1 MAPMAK
7 ALLLLALAASQAVA
21 QNAKTTRELFEVDFS
36 TNARGGCQYVGET
49 AMDSYVADSLTL
61 ALSGVQLM
69 NDYAN
74 GGNPEAERL
83 VHALFKGSRR
93 TDRTRVRESFEAVRD
108 FLQGSRTLPDGK
120 PFLFCNSNWLQRWT
134 MNDPVRDPRG
144 NPIPNPNTGGP
155 VLIRD
160 VPDLAQQQRD
170 ATRALRMQ
178 AFPYW
183 SLKHNQYLFDQGYPN
198 PAVGYCSD
206 PQNQGVTQDII
217 LPPSITLCE
226 IVFDVRRGIRGVQPN
241 PLRKQDVDAGRVNS
255 AQQIGDVLPTAT
267 TLFHELFHLVLGSWD
282 TKPPSGEQYRFS
294 DAIRLTVATSAQNP
308 ESFAF
313 AAVAYDYTM
322 NAGEV
327 GGFRVEFYTGYTTQ
341 G

>member
-1 MAPMAK
+1 MAPIAK
-7 ALLLLALAASQAVA
+7 VVLLLALASSHAVA
-21 QNAKTTRELFEVDFS
+21 QDAKRTRELFEVDFS
-36 TNARGGCQYVGET
+36 TNARGGCQYVGEA

-69 NDYAN
+69 DDYAN

-93 TDRTRVRESFEAVRD
+93 TDRTKVRQSFEAVRD
-108 FLQGSRTLPDGK
+108 FLRGSRTIPD
-120 PFLFCNSNWLQRWT
+120 
-134 MNDPVRDPRG
+134 VRDPKG

-170 ATRALRMQ
+170 ATRALGQQ

-183 SLKHNQYLFDQGYPN
+183 SLKHNQYLFDQEYDVN
-198 PAVGYCSD
+198 PALGYCSD
-206 PQNQGVTQDII
+206 PGNQGVTQDII
-217 LPPSITLCE
+217 QPSSITICP
-226 IVFDVRRGIRGVQPN
+226 IVFTVRRGIRSVQPN
-241 PLRKQDVDAGRVNS
+241 PIRKQDVDAGRVDP
-255 AQQIGDVLPTAT
+255 AQKIGDVLPTAT
-267 TLFHELFHLVLGSWD
+267 TLFHELFHLVLGTSD
-282 TKPPSGEQYRFS
+282 TKPPGGELYDFSG
-294 DAIRLTVATSAQNP
+294 AIRLNVGTSAQNP

-313 AAVAYDYTM
+313 AAVAYDYTR
-322 NAGEV
+322 NAGEA